1 MIVNNVALKGV
12 KIFIE
17 IIMDIIYFPLWW
29 YSKGFFNL
37 LAFVKNLIIDKNKS
51 LAFSIWLKNIFRPM
65 YGQYDLAGIFI
76 SLLVRIFQIIIRGF
90 MIILWLIISFCILTL
105 WIIIPFFVFNM
116 IIFQLS

>member
-1 MIVNNVALKGV
+1 MANNVFLNGA

-29 YSKGFFNL
+29 YSKGFLGL
-37 LAFVKNLIIDKNKS
+37 LSFVKNLIIDKNKS

-76 SLLVRIFQIIIRGF
+76 SLLVRIFQIIIRGLV
-90 MIILWLIISFCILTL
+90 ILFWIIISLLIVLL
-105 WIIIPFFVFNM
+105 WIILPFFVFNM